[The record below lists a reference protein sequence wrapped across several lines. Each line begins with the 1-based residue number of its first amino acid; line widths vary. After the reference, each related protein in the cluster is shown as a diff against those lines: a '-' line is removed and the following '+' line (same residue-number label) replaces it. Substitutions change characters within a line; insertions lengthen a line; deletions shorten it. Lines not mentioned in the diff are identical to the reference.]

1 MRIIKVCER
10 ETTLISLWPQAQ
22 PMQTPSHLYKNSW
35 LLLTL
40 RELVNLDM
48 SPSLWITKE
57 RTLETTS
64 WIQGNIN
71 SNNHISN
78 VFSYFYLDIHRK
90 YQLYQFFREQYTYIH
105 TYIHTS
111 FHIPQKVSLRNN
123 IHTNLPEN
131 LRNAVFPN
139 ISTALTSFKIQD
151 NERYRT
157 HWYSSCEVVHN
168 LDNFTVFYCG
178 IHCYEIQGHTKI
190 YFFFR
195 GKINQLYGKCCS
207 Q

>member
-1 MRIIKVCER
+1 MNKSGKMRIIKVCER
-10 ETTLISLWPQAQ
+10 ETTLVSLWLQAQ

-48 SPSLWITKE
+48 PPSLQITKE
-57 RTLETTS
+57 RTLETTTG

-78 VFSYFYLDIHRK
+78 VFSYFCLDIHRK
-90 YQLYQFFREQYTYIH
+90 YQLYQFFREQY

-131 LRNAVFPN
+131 LRNALFPN
-139 ISTALTSFKIQD
+139 NSTAWTSFKIQG

-168 LDNFTVFYCG
+168 LHNFTVFYCG
-178 IHCYEIQGHTKI
+178 VNCCKI
-190 YFFFR
+190 
-195 GKINQLYGKCCS
+195 
-207 Q
+207 